1 MPLITNECKI
11 VDQNEKESKL
21 KDIKGKGNSAKKS
34 TSFNTN
40 QVADN
45 NQVTLLEKESGKES
59 NKKIVEERASQ
70 SIDSLREHILVE
82 NVTNEESSDEKKFEK
97 VTDENA
103 KEVASKQILKVPDSS
118 SEIVFETV
126 INKEAK
132 KIESACVSPTYTSS
146 QKHITVKDEGVTEE
160 TASKPE
166 SFAYKPIKC
175 NIRNVEDSAIHQN
188 QILEVDINEKEDN
201 IDPLD
206 TIVDA
211 KVSHE
216 FDNNLVAQKSK
227 IVSLEMESSHI
238 AEANTDEEKTANA
251 IIEAC
256 KGAIVVE
263 KSVDGETHKESNLQE
278 TSTKK
283 KAIRKDST
291 CIRKTADKTEVPVME
306 NLSKTPTDYFT
317 VANAKVYSESN
328 PCAQVEDSNIII
340 DTTGNIKEEKTKSNA
355 TSIIEPSAG
364 AVIVDKVCGSEIPAT
379 ADTHKIPERKI
390 ATKKKSE
397 SIRRTAVEN
406 KTTTVENTAETENEA
421 IPAVATQFEEVK
433 PNLSVLVE
441 DNKQTIKTN
450 IGKKI
455 EKSQLPSAESLQDI
469 SQIPDLDL
477 DTSETVSLLNED
489 FISKLKIATKVI
501 VSNFRKGVMV
511 SDVTKYLGEEQVN
524 LLKKPES
531 QIALMNIAER
541 IGNAAT
547 IHQTIVDEM
556 SINNENTETFGSR
569 ALLIALESSKC
580 NITSEDAV
588 SFFQPKDFDCS
599 KIKSSL
605 CHIINEAHAI
615 ESHEPQES
623 YAKPITK
630 DSSVMKAIKSLVQE
644 INEGKTVSEIIS
656 ERQPKDI
663 ENMQCIESQ
672 MAMLSVVEKLG
683 YSNVTQ
689 NIVLEQMS
697 SDRIGMLNV
706 VGTKALTSILKENSY
721 TTEEVIQLFNMEDFE
736 YENIK
741 EKVAF
746 VLNMAQEINQAQV
759 EEENNMR
766 DSNN

>member
-1 MPLITNECKI
+1 MGDEKKVLEPETLVEEQAVKEIKDAVTITKKEDISKEEAIEKKDPKAIEVPQAQDVKNKDSSVVKEKKMKMVKKKKKKGTTSDTTDTIQFEQIIDTKPEEPEPYIVDEPDSLSEDSSKEVVHTNEKLQIAEEIPVTTLDSSIQSLPSDQKEAEGLPTITVTNEKEKEQKRISIEEEVKKPAPKESAPQKVMKPKEEKPEGLEENVQSSNYDQYTIPTECADQNILPLITNECKI
-11 VDQNEKESKL
+11 ADQNEKESKL

-45 NQVTLLEKESGKES
+45 NQVTLLEKESGKEI

-175 NIRNVEDSAIHQN
+175 NIKNVEDSAIHQN

-278 TSTKK
+278 TSTNK

-340 DTTGNIKEEKTKSNA
+340 DTTGNIKEE
-355 TSIIEPSAG
+355 
-364 AVIVDKVCGSEIPAT
+364 
-379 ADTHKIPERKI
+379 
-390 ATKKKSE
+390 
-397 SIRRTAVEN
+397 
-406 KTTTVENTAETENEA
+406 
-421 IPAVATQFEEVK
+421 
-433 PNLSVLVE
+433 
-441 DNKQTIKTN
+441 
-450 IGKKI
+450 
-455 EKSQLPSAESLQDI
+455 EK
-469 SQIPDLDL
+469 
-477 DTSETVSLLNED
+477 
-489 FISKLKIATKVI
+489 
-501 VSNFRKGVMV
+501 
-511 SDVTKYLGEEQVN
+511 
-524 LLKKPES
+524 
-531 QIALMNIAER
+531 
-541 IGNAAT
+541 
-547 IHQTIVDEM
+547 
-556 SINNENTETFGSR
+556 
-569 ALLIALESSKC
+569 
-580 NITSEDAV
+580 
-588 SFFQPKDFDCS
+588 
-599 KIKSSL
+599 
-605 CHIINEAHAI
+605 
-615 ESHEPQES
+615 
-623 YAKPITK
+623 
-630 DSSVMKAIKSLVQE
+630 
-644 INEGKTVSEIIS
+644 
-656 ERQPKDI
+656 
-663 ENMQCIESQ
+663 
-672 MAMLSVVEKLG
+672 
-683 YSNVTQ
+683 
-689 NIVLEQMS
+689 
-697 SDRIGMLNV
+697 
-706 VGTKALTSILKENSY
+706 
-721 TTEEVIQLFNMEDFE
+721 
-736 YENIK
+736 
-741 EKVAF
+741 
-746 VLNMAQEINQAQV
+746 
-759 EEENNMR
+759 
-766 DSNN
+766 

>member
-1 MPLITNECKI
+1 MKPKEEKPEGLEENVQSSNYDQYTIPTECADQNILPLITNECKI

-103 KEVASKQILKVPDSS
+103 KEVANKQILKVPDSS

-340 DTTGNIKEEKTKSNA
+340 DTTGNIKEEEKTKSNA

-433 PNLSVLVE
+433 PNLV
-441 DNKQTIKTN
+441 
-450 IGKKI
+450 
-455 EKSQLPSAESLQDI
+455 
-469 SQIPDLDL
+469 
-477 DTSETVSLLNED
+477 
-489 FISKLKIATKVI
+489 F
-501 VSNFRKGVMV
+501 
-511 SDVTKYLGEEQVN
+511 
-524 LLKKPES
+524 
-531 QIALMNIAER
+531 
-541 IGNAAT
+541 
-547 IHQTIVDEM
+547 
-556 SINNENTETFGSR
+556 
-569 ALLIALESSKC
+569 
-580 NITSEDAV
+580 
-588 SFFQPKDFDCS
+588 
-599 KIKSSL
+599 
-605 CHIINEAHAI
+605 
-615 ESHEPQES
+615 
-623 YAKPITK
+623 
-630 DSSVMKAIKSLVQE
+630 
-644 INEGKTVSEIIS
+644 
-656 ERQPKDI
+656 
-663 ENMQCIESQ
+663 
-672 MAMLSVVEKLG
+672 
-683 YSNVTQ
+683 
-689 NIVLEQMS
+689 
-697 SDRIGMLNV
+697 
-706 VGTKALTSILKENSY
+706 
-721 TTEEVIQLFNMEDFE
+721 
-736 YENIK
+736 
-741 EKVAF
+741 
-746 VLNMAQEINQAQV
+746 
-759 EEENNMR
+759 
-766 DSNN
+766 